1 MASVRRS
8 LDGFYTGE
16 FASEFRA
23 RTKEDVDARPIA
35 EALDDDGAVLQ
46 DLYIRRNP
54 NPIGSK
60 HLLDAADDDSAY
72 TKAHATFHP
81 LFRNMMQ
88 RYGLADVFL
97 VDAATGSVV
106 YSVVKEI
113 DFAAS
118 LRHGPLAASTF
129 AKAFQEAVGAG
140 RRDAVAYGQFSR
152 YMPSL
157 MAPTSFIAAP
167 VYDGRN
173 VIGVIAFQIAIDR
186 ADAIIN
192 ETTGMGTTGETYA
205 IGPDRMFRSNSRFA
219 KDLGVEST
227 IINPT
232 IKVDTLPVRSALD
245 EGKAGTALTTD
256 YRGAA
261 VLSSWTPVTVHR
273 GDAAGTGAVRW
284 ALVSEIDTAEVLGPI
299 NRLRTFAQG
308 IFGLTA
314 LGVLGVSLAIARRD
328 LLEFVRD
335 RRTLVITLLL
345 PMATYPILALS
356 TALGLRTASQEIE
369 ARTAPARV
377 RVGIS
382 GPDASRLAALI
393 ERVIADTPR
402 GERTGWPADVAI
414 ADVRGADVAALLDE
428 GGVDL
433 SIDARRGL
441 VRDLE
446 ASGTVRLPVLV
457 SAKRPASPVVR
468 EQFETFVNAVGRH
481 VARDRVRAAGLPAT
495 LLEPVRVAF
504 EGDRGAA
511 APPAHNV
518 LSTLAGGVLV
528 LLTVLTLTGAFYPAI
543 DAIAGE
549 KERGTIETL
558 LIAPCRIDDVVF
570 GKFLGV
576 LAITLATLVANV
588 TSIAATAAVSLRYL
602 PHGVVATM
610 PEGTLA
616 VAALATVLAFSG
628 MAALA
633 AATCLAVTTAS
644 KSGKEA
650 QNTLTPVI
658 LLVSAVAGTALL
670 PGKPGGPLLAAVPFA
685 GQIAVA
691 RVALGGDTGPPATI
705 LSVMADLAVSLASSA
720 VATWILLRLT
730 AHTLADED

>member
-1 MASVRRS
+1 MT
-8 LDGFYTGE
+8 LPTH
-16 FASEFRA
+16 
-23 RTKEDVDARPIA
+23 P
-35 EALDDDGAVLQ
+35 
-46 DLYIRRNP
+46 
-54 NPIGSK
+54 
-60 HLLDAADDDSAY
+60 SA
-72 TKAHATFHP
+72 
-81 LFRNMMQ
+81 
-88 RYGLADVFL
+88 
-97 VDAATGSVV
+97 
-106 YSVVKEI
+106 
-113 DFAAS
+113 
-118 LRHGPLAASTF
+118 LAA
-129 AKAFQEAVGAG
+129 V
-140 RRDAVAYGQFSR
+140 
-152 YMPSL
+152 
-157 MAPTSFIAAP
+157 
-167 VYDGRN
+167 
-173 VIGVIAFQIAIDR
+173 
-186 ADAIIN
+186 
-192 ETTGMGTTGETYA
+192 
-205 IGPDRMFRSNSRFA
+205 
-219 KDLGVEST
+219 
-227 IINPT
+227 
-232 IKVDTLPVRSALD
+232 
-245 EGKAGTALTTD
+245 
-256 YRGAA
+256 
-261 VLSSWTPVTVHR
+261 
-273 GDAAGTGAVRW
+273 
-284 ALVSEIDTAEVLGPI
+284 
-299 NRLRTFAQG
+299 
-308 IFGLTA
+308 
-314 LGVLGVSLAIARRD
+314 LAIARRD

-730 AHTLADED
+730 AHTLADEDVLFRGPDVAGSPLHRPAPRPRPNGVQAFVPLVAGFAGLWYAQGLVPGDLSLAIPVQQAVAVLVPLAIVLWWQRVDLRETFAFRWPACGGRAAAMLAGAGLLGAGLFLLGAAALLAVRTGGISAEARHLSARLVALVQERPWWLAWLLIAVVPAVCEELLFRGWVLAGLAGRRRSASRVWAAVGIQAAAFAAFHLLPERMPQTFVLGLVLGGLVAISGSLLPAVVCHLTHNSMPLVILWLAGDVPDLAAAVEAGTPGGSPGLPGWAVAAAGLAAVAGVGLVAWAARIPRQPLEARR